1 MKDKSCKGIK
11 PIETVYKNIAKN
23 NSLIKLPFNGPSSN
37 QLNFYLM
44 FYFLFKSVVIQLSEM
59 RISLLITNLIFF
71 IK

>member
-1 MKDKSCKGIK
+1 MKDKNCKGIK
-11 PIETVYKNIAKN
+11 SIETVYKNIAKS
-23 NSLIKLPFNGPSSN
+23 NSQIKLLFNGQSSN

-59 RISLLITNLIFF
+59 RIFLLITNLIF